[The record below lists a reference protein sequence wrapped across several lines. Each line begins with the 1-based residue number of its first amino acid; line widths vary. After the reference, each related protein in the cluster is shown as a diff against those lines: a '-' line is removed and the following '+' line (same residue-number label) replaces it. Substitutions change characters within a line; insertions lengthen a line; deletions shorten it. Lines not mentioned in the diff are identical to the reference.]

1 MLNKAI
7 KTIKKVVGISEDK
20 SPKENDRQISTYW
33 INCIKR
39 AEKAQPTAEWLAA
52 MNRLKCKEGSGEEGR
67 GGNEEPYVNGF
78 RLHYES
84 LKAFLDQRNAE
95 FNVTPTEPFL
105 TNPTIIKQAECDLAY
120 LTYVWDEQKCQPVS
134 SQMLDSAIIR
144 NLGCTLPGFDKK
156 KWMPNLQYV
165 SAKNILFDPDC
176 NGVREKAGWEGYK
189 ETVSVEELL
198 SKAPE
203 LTEDEIEK
211 IKREAGS
218 LLTDE
223 EQTEYDIKDPDKT
236 AFSVVTLYHIFA
248 RNDVA
253 IRKFTEEEKM
263 PDKEKVK
270 VLNLTTPKRYL
281 QFVKGLERPL
291 VNTEGWP
298 YELDDNEFP
307 TTVLKFNKPVE
318 DSFGFTDNIQMK
330 RLDIAFDNIMHDLV
344 DSAYWEGNKKFGG
357 TGESGDLTEAD
368 VEKFL
373 RDPKK
378 WYLPKIIGSD
388 GNPKIKWIDTGKF
401 SPELVEALKVVDEQR
416 DKASAIG
423 EILSTQAAEWKD
435 VRAISARIHDANV
448 HQKINRRLSEY
459 ELTIAENAVKM
470 LEIAHQFVPRYS
482 LLEVPVPKW
491 TLDEGGNP
499 VETGETY
506 MDYQSFPWEQV
517 QVLMSRPNVTLIML
531 GADAIV
537 GPELAPYW
545 RTAEEYSPQLFKLS
559 TTIQVVPGSTR
570 SITKEH
576 RAAMLK
582 EYYNEIFFP
591 LYQLMGRWDLARNFL
606 GHISTLIDLGDGKD
620 FIPDL
625 QSTQQFNQQWQQMQM
640 QAQMEGGKG
649 KA

>member
-1 MLNKAI
+1 MFNKAI
-7 KTIKKVVGISEDK
+7 EKIKKIVGKSDISEG
-20 SPKENDRQISTYW
+20 NNRQITTYW
-33 INCIKR
+33 MNCIKR
-39 AEKAQPTAEWLAA
+39 AEKAQPKEDWLAA
-52 MNRLKCKEGSGEEGR
+52 MNRLKCKKGSGEEGR
-67 GGNEEPYVNGF
+67 GGEEKPYVNGY
-78 RLHYES
+78 RLHYEAM
-84 LKAFLDQRNAE
+84 KAFLEQRNAE

-105 TNPTIIKQAECDLAY
+105 TNPTIIKQSQCDLAY
-120 LTYVWDEQKCQPVS
+120 LTYVWNEQRCQNIAG
-134 SQMLDSAIIR
+134 QMLDSAIIK
-144 NLGCTLPGFDKK
+144 NLGVTLPGFDKK
-156 KWMPNLQYV
+156 KWMPNLQYIP
-165 SAKNILFDPDC
+165 AGNLLFDPDC
-176 NGVREKAGWEGYK
+176 NGIREKAGWEGYR
-189 ETVSVEELL
+189 ENISVEELL

-211 IKREAGS
+211 IKSNAGS
-218 LLTDE
+218 LLTDT
-223 EQTEYDIKDPDKT
+223 EQDEYDLKDPDKT
-236 AFSVVTLYHIFA
+236 AFSVVILYHIFA
-248 RNDVA
+248 RNDIAV
-253 IRKFTEEEKM
+253 RKFAEEEDM
-263 PDKEKVK
+263 PDKAKVK

-291 VNTEGWP
+291 VNEEGWP

-307 TTVLKFNKPVE
+307 TTILKFNNPVE
-318 DSFGFTDNIQMK
+318 DSFGFTDHKQME
-330 RLDIAFDNIMHDLV
+330 RLDTAFDNVMHDII
-344 DSAYWEGNKKFGG
+344 DQSYWEANKKFGG
-357 TGESGDLTEAD
+357 TKEAGDLTQAD
-368 VEKFL
+368 IEKFL

-378 WYLPKIIGSD
+378 WYLPNIIGSD
-388 GNPKIKWIDTGKF
+388 GKSKIQCIDTGKF
-401 SPELVEALKVVDEQR
+401 SPELVASLKVIDEQR
-416 DKASAIG
+416 NNASAIG
-423 EILSTQAAEWKD
+423 ELLSTQTAEWKD

-459 ELTIAENAVKM
+459 EIAIAENAVKI

-506 MDYQSFPWEQV
+506 MDYISYPWEQV
-517 QVLMSRPNVTLIML
+517 QVMMSRPNVTLIML

-559 TTIQVVPGSTR
+559 TAIQVIPGSTR

-591 LYQLMGRWDLARNFL
+591 LYQLMGRFDLARNYL
-606 GHISTLIDLGDGKD
+606 AHISTLIDLGEGKD

-625 QSTQQFNQQWQQMQM
+625 QSMIKFNEQWQKMQM
-640 QAQMEGGKG
+640 QSQLEGGKG
-649 KA
+649 T